1 MISDKVLKRYISSSK
16 ICKVVLDEIILKIQ
30 KSQILLLKELH
41 LYGNKRLQEEL
52 ELHFKPSKDEKNY
65 AIAFPTSI
73 SLNNCVGNYL
83 YNDDQKINPG
93 DIVKIQ
99 LGINLSGCIVNIGET
114 IYYNEHN
121 DNVNDNETNH
131 QKYLNLLKDLQIK
144 IKENMISGNTNDDV
158 KILIESTC
166 TESGCFPVENTISYQ
181 HLDGQEFTDESKY
194 IITNYKKYYDNDDYL
209 IVPQNTCFEF
219 ECGEI
224 YTVKLI
230 VIPNNFDNSDE
241 TEHQYIQNEQ
251 PHIYRFNDTFY
262 DLKLKM
268 SREFVSRTK
277 KEYGTNAFNAIEYE
291 TNGKSRVAIKQC
303 YESGILEQYPISF
316 SKDQY
321 NVYHK
326 IFTII
331 VNNNSSIIL

>member
-1 MISDKVLKRYISSSK
+1 MISNKVLQRYISSSK
-16 ICKVVLDEIILKIQ
+16 ICKIVLEEIILKIQ
-30 KSQILLLKELH
+30 KSEILLLKELH
-41 LYGNKRLQEEL
+41 LYGNTRLQEECDK
-52 ELHFKPSKDEKNY
+52 FTNEKIH

-83 YNDDQKINPG
+83 YSDGQKINHG
-93 DIVKIQ
+93 DVVKIQ
-99 LGINLSGCIVNIGET
+99 LGVNLGGCIVNIGET
-114 IYYNEHN
+114 IIYQNNE
-121 DNVNDNETNH
+121 VNEVNEELKH
-131 QKYLNLLKDLQIK
+131 QKYLDLLKDLQIK
-144 IKENMISGNTNDDV
+144 IKENMISGNTNDDI
-158 KILIESTC
+158 KILIESMC

-209 IVPQNTCFEF
+209 IVPPNTCFEF
-219 ECGEI
+219 EAGEI
-224 YTVKLI
+224 YTIKLV

-241 TEHQYIQNEQ
+241 TEHQYVQNEQ
-251 PHIYRFNDTFY
+251 THIYRFNDTFY

-277 KEYGTNAFNAIEYE
+277 REYGTNAFNAIEYG

-303 YESGILEQYPISF
+303 CEGGILEQYPISF
-316 SKDQY
+316 SKDKY
-321 NVYHK
+321 NIYHK

-331 VNNNSSIIL
+331 VNDK

>member
-1 MISDKVLKRYISSSK
+1 MISNKVLQRYISASK
-16 ICKVVLDEIILKIQ
+16 ICKVVLDEIILKIND
-30 KSQILLLKELH
+30 SQILLLKELH
-41 LYGNKRLQEEL
+41 LYGNARLQEECDKFTNDKI
-52 ELHFKPSKDEKNY
+52 H

-83 YNDDQKINPG
+83 YSDDQKINLG

-99 LGINLSGCIVNIGET
+99 LGVNLNGCIVNIGET
-114 IYYNEHN
+114 IIYNTNNEDQN
-121 DNVNDNETNH
+121 DQH
-131 QKYLNLLKDLQIK
+131 QKYLNVLNDLQTK
-144 IKENMISGNTNDDV
+144 IKQTMVSGNTNDDV

-166 TESGCFPVENTISYQ
+166 TEYGCFPVENTISYQ
-181 HLDGQEFTDESKY
+181 HLNGQEFTDESKY

-209 IVPQNTCFEF
+209 IVPVNTCFEF

-277 KEYGTNAFNAIEYE
+277 REYGTNAFNAIEYVK
-291 TNGKSRVAIKQC
+291 NGKSRVAIKQC
-303 YESGILEQYPISF
+303 CESGILEQYPISF
-316 SKDQY
+316 SKDKY

-326 IFTII
+326 IFTVII
-331 VNNNSSIIL
+331 NKNSSTIL

>member
-1 MISDKVLKRYISSSK
+1 MINDKVLQRYISSSK

-41 LYGNKRLQEEL
+41 LYGNTRLQEECDK
-52 ELHFKPSKDEKNY
+52 FTNEKIH

-121 DNVNDNETNH
+121 EDDKAKNDH
-131 QKYLNLLKDLQIK
+131 QKYLNLLKDLQNK
-144 IKENMISGNTNDDV
+144 IKQKIISGNTNDDV

-166 TESGCFPVENTISYQ
+166 TQSGCFPVENTISYQ

-241 TEHQYIQNEQ
+241 TQHQYIQNEQ

-277 KEYGTNAFNAIEYE
+277 KEYGTNAFNAIEYG

-303 YESGILEQYPISF
+303 CENGILEEYPISF
-316 SKDQY
+316 SKDKY

-331 VNNNSSIIL
+331 VNKNSSIIL